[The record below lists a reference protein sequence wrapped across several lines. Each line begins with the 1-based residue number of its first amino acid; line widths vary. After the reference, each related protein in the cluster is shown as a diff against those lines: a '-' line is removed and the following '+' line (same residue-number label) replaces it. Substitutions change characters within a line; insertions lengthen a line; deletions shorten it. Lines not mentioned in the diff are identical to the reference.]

1 MLLLVKTPQRTEL
14 DLTWMTPYWK
24 PALIVW
30 EIHISC
36 WGKKQS
42 IVLPSWDAYNRSNN
56 HYDKI
61 DPQIPRCVMDKLM
74 KIFSYRKTYSYK
86 RSNDKLMD
94 NFKKNLPEENLM
106 LLFREKDIVRL
117 PQSPHLYAHG
127 LVHLSTLIGEFG
139 FVRKWW
145 LTKRPTTVN
154 MQRRKDS
161 GVLRSKCSIIS
172 NFPVS
177 GLITE
182 EDVEGLLLVV
192 ISFFF
197 LNSTLLGDCHSNP
210 K

>member
-42 IVLPSWDAYNRSNN
+42 IVLPSWDAYNRSND

-61 DPQIPRCVMDKLM
+61 DPQIPRCVMDKLL

-106 LLFREKDIVRL
+106 LLFCEKDIVQTAPKSSSL
-117 PQSPHLYAHG
+117 CPWISTPLNPHWR
-127 LVHLSTLIGEFG
+127 IWFCQE
-139 FVRKWW
+139 
-145 LTKRPTTVN
+145 
-154 MQRRKDS
+154 
-161 GVLRSKCSIIS
+161 
-172 NFPVS
+172 
-177 GLITE
+177 
-182 EDVEGLLLVV
+182 VV
-192 ISFFF
+192 INKETHNCQYAEEKRQWRAP
-197 LNSTLLGDCHSNP
+197 L
-210 K
+210 